1 MGLTIGAQTALLM
14 HSLSGNPCL
23 LQDDT
28 AEDEEMGGRV
38 EGWKIG
44 RVEGWKSGRVE
55 EWKGGRVEGWK
66 DGRSEGWRV
75 EGWKIGRMEGW
86 KSGRVEEWKDGR
98 LVFARRLLPETEYT
112 IITEELKKFP
122 AGK

>member
-66 DGRSEGWRV
+66 IGVRSQVITGNGIHDNYGRAEKVPGGKVKEKRAGS
-75 EGWKIGRMEGW
+75 
-86 KSGRVEEWKDGR
+86 
-98 LVFARRLLPETEYT
+98 
-112 IITEELKKFP
+112 IT
-122 AGK
+122 AVA

>member
-66 DGRSEGWRV
+66 DGRVEEWKGGRV
-75 EGWKIGRMEGW
+75 EGWKIGVRSQVITGNGIHDNY
-86 KSGRVEEWKDGR
+86 GRAEKVPG
-98 LVFARRLLPETEYT
+98 
-112 IITEELKKFP
+112 
-122 AGK
+122 GKVKEKRA